1 MQVFQM
7 YGYMQGEKNDP
18 LQQAGRP
25 MS

>member
-1 MQVFQM
+1 M

-18 LQQAGRP
+18 LQLAGRP